1 MNPCADGLIGA
12 LEPKPTGVEH
22 TTTIWRQR
30 SRVTPRGRGDRRHE
44 KQTDITDG
52 SYWTILTREKL
63 SHLLGV
69 AEVTFYAGV
78 AHA

>member
-1 MNPCADGLIGA
+1 MRWNRNRQGLSIRRLFGDSEA
-12 LEPKPTGVEH
+12 ELL
-22 TTTIWRQR
+22 
-30 SRVTPRGRGDRRHE
+30 RGGGETED
-44 KQTDITDG
+44 TDITDG
-52 SYWTILTREKL
+52 SYWTILTRERL